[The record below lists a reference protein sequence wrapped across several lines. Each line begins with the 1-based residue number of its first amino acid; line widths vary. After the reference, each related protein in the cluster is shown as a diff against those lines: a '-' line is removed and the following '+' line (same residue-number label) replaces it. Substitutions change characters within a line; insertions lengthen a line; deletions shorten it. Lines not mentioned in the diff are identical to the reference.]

1 MNAMSDQHSA
11 RAPQQRLLA
20 VLIALGILS
29 TAVHYAHN
37 FAMADCYP
45 PIGWVDARAFRIGI
59 VVFWPLCTAS
69 ALLGY
74 RLYAQ
79 GRDRAAQLALLAYTP
94 LGLTTPLHFLGGTP
108 DIPPFF
114 MATIF
119 TDFLTSFAIL
129 AFALWLSSA
138 RAAGRARR

>member
-1 MNAMSDQHSA
+1 M
-11 RAPQQRLLA
+11 QRLLA
-20 VLIALGILS
+20 VLIGLGILS

-45 PIGWVDARAFRIGI
+45 PVGSFGSLEARIAI
-59 VVFWPLCTAS
+59 VVFWPLCTGS
-69 ALLGY
+69 ALFGY

-79 GRDRAAQLALLAYTP
+79 GRTRQAQLALLGYVP

-114 MATIF
+114 IATIF
-119 TDFLTSFAIL
+119 TDFLTSFAVL
-129 AFALWLSSA
+129 LFVLWIGRSQ
-138 RAAGRARR
+138 AAGPAPA